1 MKPIETDDLTI
12 HYDVKTCVHARE
24 CVMGLPK
31 VFDPDARP
39 WIQPDSAEADDLVR
53 VIEAC
58 PSGALTYEHK
68 NGEEDEQPPASNTL
82 RIWENGPIEVHGD
95 LRIRDYEPRK
105 RALICRC
112 GLTGNP
118 PFCDNSHRDHFTAT
132 GVPNLRDDKDSAPEA
147 SDGPVEIVVQESG
160 PWMVKGN
167 VEIIGTD
174 GRRVARLAKAFLC
187 RCGASGDK
195 PFCDGSHKKVG
206 FTKPVSKED

>member
-31 VFDPDARP
+31 VFDSDATP
-39 WIQPDSAEADDLVR
+39 WIQPGDTPTEDLVR
-53 VIEAC
+53 TIEAC
-58 PSGALTYEHK
+58 PSGALTYERK
-68 NGEEDEQPPASNTL
+68 AGQDETPPRTNTVRL
-82 RIWENGPIEVHGD
+82 WENGPVEVHGD
-95 LRIRDYEPRK
+95 IRIEGQVPRT

-132 GVPNLRDDKDSAPEA
+132 GIPNLREKKDTELAETA
-147 SDGPVEIVVQESG
+147 GEVEITIFEDGP
-160 PWMVKGN
+160 WALKGN
-167 VEIIGTD
+167 LEIIGQD
-174 GRRVARLAKAFLC
+174 GRRVARVEKAVLC

-206 FTKPVSKED
+206 FTKPPVATD